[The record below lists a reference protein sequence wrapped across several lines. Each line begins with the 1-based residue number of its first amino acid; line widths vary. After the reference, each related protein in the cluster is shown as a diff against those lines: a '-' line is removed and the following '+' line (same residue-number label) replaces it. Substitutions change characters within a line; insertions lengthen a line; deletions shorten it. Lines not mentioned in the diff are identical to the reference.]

1 MLFMMMIFLPYL
13 FAHRVGEQ
21 RVSETENRMLSSY
34 PSLVIDGKWNP
45 FFPKEFET
53 WLQDNLRGRTVMVE
67 LFSTL
72 QYNLFDRVVKSDVLQ
87 GKNGWLFYK
96 DDNSIREYQHL
107 NLLSEETA
115 NAYAVK
121 MQELSGYLQER
132 GIAFYYLQCFDKES
146 IYPDEYAQGVY
157 QIGSFSR
164 ADQILDILRSDTE
177 VNTISVKERMKQ
189 LSDEQIYFPYSDLT
203 HWNEKGA
210 YEGYRCL
217 MQAVCHDFSQ
227 VQILEENDYEI
238 EQVQRETNL
247 YGFSYPFEEYA
258 PIYRI
263 KKQMASEITDETQ
276 EKWAFLQYKEHT
288 HEYINPACRNDL
300 RMLLIGDSFIRQ
312 FIKDDIAEG
321 FAHTLS
327 VDWLNI
333 SILDEVI
340 AVYQPDIVV
349 FESAESALKDT
360 VPLVLQLDFIK

>member
-1 MLFMMMIFLPYL
+1 
-13 FAHRVGEQ
+13 
-21 RVSETENRMLSSY
+21 
-34 PSLVIDGKWNP
+34 
-45 FFPKEFET
+45 
-53 WLQDNLRGRTVMVE
+53 
-67 LFSTL
+67 
-72 QYNLFDRVVKSDVLQ
+72 
-87 GKNGWLFYK
+87 
-96 DDNSIREYQHL
+96 
-107 NLLSEETA
+107 
-115 NAYAVK
+115 
-121 MQELSGYLQER
+121 
-132 GIAFYYLQCFDKES
+132 
-146 IYPDEYAQGVY
+146 
-157 QIGSFSR
+157 
-164 ADQILDILRSDTE
+164 
-177 VNTISVKERMKQ
+177 
-189 LSDEQIYFPYSDLT
+189 
-203 HWNEKGA
+203 
-210 YEGYRCL
+210 

-276 EKWAFLQYKEHT
+276 EKWTFLQYKEHT
-288 HEYINPACRNDL
+288 HEYINPTCRNDL

-340 AVYQPDIVV
+340 AVYQPGIVV

>member
-146 IYPDEYAQGVY
+146 IYPD
-157 QIGSFSR
+157 

-288 HEYINPACRNDL
+288 HEYINPTCRNDL